1 MQRIHLKSGF
11 TRLNTRFLHIG
22 ILIIV
27 VTLLLSGITIF
38 AAFYYN
44 STTIPQETPVNTLVG
59 EQLYLTVGSKNIP
72 RAAIGLFDKYDI
84 RVELTQEESETVTSL
99 ENFFIMGSDIPEDI
113 DSLAAN
119 PTYYELSI
127 IGEVEHPITLSY
139 EDILTKFEMK
149 HMVTELY
156 CMPRLTGDGKFS
168 GPSLYDIILYAKP
181 KTENVTLIFIAADG
195 YEKGWGTR
203 SDTNLFPL
211 SKIKDH
217 KDDFL
222 LAVAMN
228 GYPLAIE
235 HGYPARLAL
244 ASYSGASWVKWLTTI
259 IVAPEDATREEYT
272 TSLSNSSQN
281 RIEINYDVQLS
292 TIIEGKENYEICFHG
307 IKMKN

>member
-1 MQRIHLKSGF
+1 M
-11 TRLNTRFLHIG
+11 
-22 ILIIV
+22 
-27 VTLLLSGITIF
+27 
-38 AAFYYN
+38 
-44 STTIPQETPVNTLVG
+44 NTLVG

-72 RAAIGLFDKYDI
+72 QAAIKLFEKHDI
-84 RVELTQEESETVTSL
+84 QVDLTQEESEAVTSL

-113 DSLAAN
+113 DILAAN
-119 PTYYELSI
+119 PTHYELSI
-127 IGEVEHPITLSY
+127 IGEVEQPITLSY
-139 EDILTKFEMK
+139 EEILTKFEMK

-203 SDTNLFPL
+203 SDTHLFPL
-211 SKIKDH
+211 SKIKEH
-217 KDDFL
+217 REDFL

-259 IVAPEDATREEYT
+259 IVAPEDATREEYNAY
-272 TSLSNSSQN
+272 LSNSSQN
-281 RIEINYDVQLS
+281 RTEITYDLWLS
-292 TIIEGKENYEICFHG
+292 TITERKKNDETYFHN

>member
-1 MQRIHLKSGF
+1 
-11 TRLNTRFLHIG
+11 LNTRFLHIG
-22 ILIIV
+22 ILIII
-27 VTLLLSGITIF
+27 VTLLLSGATIL
-38 AAFYYN
+38 AAFYYDRN
-44 STTIPQETPVNTLVG
+44 TISKETPVSTLVR
-59 EQLYLTVGSKNIP
+59 EELYLTVGSKNIP
-72 RAAIGLFDKYDI
+72 RAAIELFDKYNI
-84 RVELTQEESETVTSL
+84 QAELTPEESEAVTSL

-113 DSLAAN
+113 DTLAAK
-119 PTYYELSI
+119 PTHYELSI

-168 GPSLYDIILYAKP
+168 GPSLYDILLYAKP

-211 SKIKDH
+211 SKVKDH
-217 KDDFL
+217 KEDFL

-281 RIEINYDVQLS
+281 RIEINYDVQIS
-292 TIIEGKENYEICFHG
+292 TIIAEKKNYETYFHN
-307 IKMKN
+307 IKIKN